1 MAQPD
6 NLLESSITH
15 YLSTNEFKNKHIIL
29 TGGTGGIGQHVLK
42 SLLQL
47 GATLACISR
56 NKEKFPSFVTQ
67 YQSLG
72 QFIPIQGDL
81 SKPTTINTMMTEAM
95 IKLGGKLDSLILCH
109 GKFIFGS
116 ISQLSF
122 ESFDEVMNIN
132 VRSNFHLLN
141 LAVPFLKYTKGNVVM
156 VSSVE
161 AKVIE
166 KDNLL
171 HSLSKSMVNSLVQN
185 AALELASF
193 GIRVNAVAPGIVN
206 TQHRVGELLQS
217 EDNLKYI
224 AQMGR
229 FCLLRDELLEPSNV
243 ADGVL
248 FLASSESAFMT
259 GEVMVVDGGF
269 ELNHDCSFA
278 GSD

>member
-1 MAQPD
+1 MDGSVNNQ
-6 NLLESSITH
+6 LTSSAKH
-15 YLSTNEFKNKHIIL
+15 YWSTNEFKDKHIIL

-47 GATLACISR
+47 GAKLVCVSR
-56 NKEKFPSFVTQ
+56 NKEKFPSFVAQ
-67 YQSLG
+67 FPG
-72 QFIPIQGDL
+72 QFFPIQCDL
-81 SKPTTINTMMTEAM
+81 GTPSKINSLMTEAM
-95 IKLGGKLDSLILCH
+95 ITLGGKLDSLILCH
-109 GKFIFGS
+109 GKFLFGS

-122 ESFDEVMNIN
+122 ESFDEIMNIN

-171 HSLSKSMVNSLVQN
+171 HALSKSMVNSLVQN

-206 TQHRVGELLQS
+206 TQHRVGDVLQS
-217 EDNLKYI
+217 DDNLKYI
-224 AQMGR
+224 AQMGN
-229 FCLLRDELLEPSNV
+229 FCLLREELLEPSDI
-243 ADGVL
+243 ADGIL
-248 FLASSESAFMT
+248 FLASSESEFMT
-259 GEVMVVDGGF
+259 GEIMVVDNGF
-269 ELNHDCSFA
+269 ELNHDCSFR
-278 GSD
+278 GN